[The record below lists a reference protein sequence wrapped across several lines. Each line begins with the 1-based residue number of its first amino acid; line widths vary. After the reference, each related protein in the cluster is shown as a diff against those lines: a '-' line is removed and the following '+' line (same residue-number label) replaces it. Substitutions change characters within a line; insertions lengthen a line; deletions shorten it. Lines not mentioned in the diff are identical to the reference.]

1 MSGQEAVLASVLV
14 LGAAYHSLKSKFD
27 HVCCHSV
34 AVRIEDNAA
43 CGLVTFVA
51 IIFKNSNDPLHTAG
65 RSVMILVWGGD
76 VIEVID

>member
-1 MSGQEAVLASVLV
+1 MLAF
-14 LGAAYHSLKSKFD
+14 GAAYHSLKSKFD

-34 AVRIEDNAA
+34 TDRIEDNAA
-43 CGLVTFVA
+43 CGLVTVVA
-51 IIFKNSNDPLHTAG
+51 MIFKNSNDPLHTAG